1 MDAALIRDHLT
12 ALAAQDSDVARGL
25 GQVGF
30 PPPRTRPHGLPALL
44 GIVVAQ
50 QISKEAAASILARL
64 ETAAPGLEPD
74 LVIALGTEGLRAC
87 GLSRP
92 KVGYVLGVA
101 EAIRTGMVHP
111 ARWPG
116 MDDDAV
122 IAEITSLKGFGRW
135 SAEIYCL
142 FALGRPDIFPADD
155 LALVEALR
163 RLKGMAERPKSV
175 EARRMLQA
183 WSPWRSAGSL
193 FLWHYYRGAPA

>member
-1 MDAALIRDHLT
+1 MDDTLIRDHLT
-12 ALAAQDSDVARGL
+12 ALGERDQDVARGVAL
-25 GQVGF
+25 VGF
-30 PPPRTRPHGLPALL
+30 PPPRTRPHGLPALV

-64 ETAAPGLEPD
+64 EAAAPGLDPD
-74 LVIALGTEGLRAC
+74 RVIALGPEGLRAC

-92 KVGYVLGVA
+92 KVAYVLGVA
-101 EAIRTGMVHP
+101 EAIRAGTVHP
-111 ARWPG
+111 AHWPE
-116 MDDDAV
+116 MDDEAV

-142 FALGRPDIFPADD
+142 FALGRTDIFPADD
-155 LALVEALR
+155 LALIEALR
-163 RLKGMAERPKSV
+163 RLKGLAERPKPA
-175 EARRMLQA
+175 EARRMLEA